1 MRNPCKTVMLT
12 TIRSSDLRAIMQA
25 IAATEEKERA
35 GWDWDALKRA
45 WLRLRWLRFVTTDRS
60 SS

>member
-12 TIRSSDLRAIMQA
+12 TIRSSDLRAIMLA
-25 IAATEEKERA
+25 IATTEAKQRA

-45 WLRLRWLRFVTTDRS
+45 WLRLWRIRTEYVG
-60 SS
+60 